1 MALPTRETI
10 MTETT
15 ISAKATSAAINLI
28 NGNIADAKRL
38 AKNVA
43 WATLFCALR
52 NTGHDIHSARLGADY
67 LKTGEGWQQ
76 YCDSK

>member
-1 MALPTRETI
+1 
-10 MTETT
+10 MTTT

-28 NGNIADAKRL
+28 NGNIADAKQL
-38 AKNVA
+38 VKNIA
-43 WATLFCALR
+43 WSTIYCALR
-52 NTGHDIHSARLGADY
+52 DRGHGIHSARLGADY